1 MRFRELARFLL
12 IVILLFASLSPVA
25 IAQVSSEVSK
35 VALQP
40 LAQQVRQIES
50 ALSYLGQPLSEADVQ
65 RINAAI
71 GLQDESAAVSELER
85 VLDQYALVIVT
96 INAESRV
103 KAASGP
109 AKPEL
114 VEKGTRIFLVKVL
127 NGAGVTSQLQV
138 QSENSGSVY
147 LPSTGSPEP
156 PSLSRLP
163 TCNSDGRTFRC
174 TTRIPCQSDYQGC
187 RWSIAFSRFIAATP
201 ANVPRS

>member
-71 GLQDESAAVSELER
+71 GLQD
-85 VLDQYALVIVT
+85 
-96 INAESRV
+96 
-103 KAASGP
+103 
-109 AKPEL
+109 
-114 VEKGTRIFLVKVL
+114 
-127 NGAGVTSQLQV
+127 
-138 QSENSGSVY
+138 
-147 LPSTGSPEP
+147 
-156 PSLSRLP
+156 
-163 TCNSDGRTFRC
+163 
-174 TTRIPCQSDYQGC
+174 
-187 RWSIAFSRFIAATP
+187 
-201 ANVPRS
+201 